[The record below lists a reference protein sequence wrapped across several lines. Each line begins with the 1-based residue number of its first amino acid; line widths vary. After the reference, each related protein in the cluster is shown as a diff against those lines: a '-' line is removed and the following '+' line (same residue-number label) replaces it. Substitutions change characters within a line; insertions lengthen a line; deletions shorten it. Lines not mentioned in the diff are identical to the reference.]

1 MSKVSITI
9 AIPENDTFSF
19 NIVEKEEFDKWVNNM
34 IANQGHEFDQK
45 GYEDLTAGEILRNYT
60 VVKELDHEC
69 EECHIG
75 DELPKVDF
83 D

>member
-19 NIVEKEEFDKWVNNM
+19 NIVEKQVYDEWVNNM

-45 GYEDLTAGEILRNYT
+45 GYEDLTAGEILANYT
-60 VVKELDHEC
+60 AVVELDHEC
-69 EECHIG
+69 AECHIG